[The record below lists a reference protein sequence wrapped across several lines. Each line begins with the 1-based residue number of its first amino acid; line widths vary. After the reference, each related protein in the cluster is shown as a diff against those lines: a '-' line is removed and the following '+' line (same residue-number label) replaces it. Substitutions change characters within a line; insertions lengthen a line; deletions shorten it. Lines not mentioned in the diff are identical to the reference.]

1 MRIPQSYIQK
11 CKVVAH
17 VFQAIFVFIA
27 ACLTIA
33 VMTKDGDI
41 GGATR
46 YFFAMVSDIL
56 SCALCV
62 RRRLEDRSIA
72 AAWRRLTED
81 WL

>member
-33 VMTKDGDI
+33 VMTKDGPVE
-41 GGATR
+41 GPTK
-46 YFFAMVSDIL
+46 YFFAMVS
-56 SCALCV
+56 CALFF
-62 RRRLEDRSIA
+62 LRSMVFKTVLL
-72 AAWRRLTED
+72 RQHGEG
-81 WL
+81 

>member
-17 VFQAIFVFIA
+17 CFQAVFVFVA

-41 GGATR
+41 GGPTK
-46 YFFAMVSDIL
+46 YFFAMVSRTPPL
-56 SCALCV
+56 AGSEGSLGLRPTA
-62 RRRLEDRSIA
+62 
-72 AAWRRLTED
+72 
-81 WL
+81 

>member
-41 GGATR
+41 GGPTR
-46 YFFAMVSDIL
+46 YFFAMVSNVL
-56 SCALCV
+56 SRSFCA
-62 RRRLEDRSIA
+62 RHGLETGLLRQHG
-72 AAWRRLTED
+72 EG
-81 WL
+81 

>member
-41 GGATR
+41 AGPTK
-46 YFFAMVSDIL
+46 YFFAMVSWIPCTL
-56 SCALCV
+56 FFLYGIAL
-62 RRRLEDRSIA
+62 RMP
-72 AAWRRLTED
+72 
-81 WL
+81 